1 MKLLTFG
8 AVTLATLILVLV
20 YLFEGRVDL
29 AALAVTVS
37 LIWLTGIWRGW
48 EWSAYLGFVA
58 LLGVAALGAGLGMLP
73 MGMLVA
79 VIATLIAWDLHR
91 FLFRVG
97 SADYVID
104 ALNLQR
110 IHLNRLAIVAGVGLA
125 LGILALTIELN
136 LGLGWIILM
145 GLIVAIGLSW
155 IVGFVKRSEKA

>member
-48 EWSAYLGFVA
+48 AWSAYLGFVA

-104 ALNLQR
+104 ELNLQR